1 MEHIFKIKADVESQH
16 GGPCNIVVKK
26 MVSAQTD
33 RSDFQFWQS
42 YLLSLVS
49 HGKSF
54 TLAFSLHFIKCKIA
68 IVIVNIS

>member
-33 RSDFQFWQS
+33 RSDFQF
-42 YLLSLVS
+42 
-49 HGKSF
+49 
-54 TLAFSLHFIKCKIA
+54 
-68 IVIVNIS
+68 